1 MKENIKEYVL
11 KQFKSNN
18 NVKVNVTKI
27 DYEPDVR
34 YNTLV
39 GVRVNGELAEVFE
52 LENINNMEI
61 DKFMNEL
68 NNLINKNTLFII

>member
-52 LENINNMEI
+52 LENINNIEI